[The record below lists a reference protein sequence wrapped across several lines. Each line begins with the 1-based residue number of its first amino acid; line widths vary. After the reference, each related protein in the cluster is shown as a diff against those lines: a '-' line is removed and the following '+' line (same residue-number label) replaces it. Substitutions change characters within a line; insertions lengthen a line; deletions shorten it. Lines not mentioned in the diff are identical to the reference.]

1 MMKKKRLIP
10 MIAALLAIITAFS
23 VLIASAAYL
32 GDADMDGKV
41 QAKDARMILRHAAKI
56 ALITDEAALALCDI
70 DGNGKVNAAD
80 ARFALRMASKAEP
93 LIEVPE
99 TTEQLALYWVLV
111 DSKYNESGNTDD
123 GAHQYRVSNEGVT
136 DGVIRVKYSGGYYGE
151 DNPNHCTRTYECSTP
166 PEYFPLD
173 GTVSVNLRLVTT
185 DFTAA
190 REGWG
195 TYCPG
200 TSFELRFGM
209 TGYPFTDKD
218 GEYELYTGEPNNRPY
233 VYGNVDISGSFS
245 YQFPPAGRKAEDF
258 NEGAGISLRWNFGG
272 GQYEWFYELKR
283 FKVPETTQA
292 PETETTQAPETEPTQ
307 ASETEPT
314 QAPETTEQ
322 AELYWVLVGS
332 EYTLS
337 QVVNDGDHHYTPSY
351 GGVVDGMEL
360 IWYDGGFYG
369 SGPSHCK
376 RGYMCSIPPEYVAQT
391 GTISLTLRIVTEEFD
406 VGGKEDAAVWCP
418 GTGVQLLD
426 GWNKIPL
433 TDENGE
439 DELYTGS
446 GNNRPYVH
454 GNVDISKTFSCTLP
468 PNGRPA
474 DDFRAGDKITLRW
487 SCGGGTYEWTYELK
501 EFTVPDTTQAL

>member
-10 MIAALLAIITAFS
+10 MIAALLAVITAVS
-23 VLIASAAYL
+23 VIFASAAYL
-32 GDADMDGKV
+32 GDANLDGKV
-41 QAKDARMILRHAAKI
+41 QANDARKILRHAARI
-56 ALITDEAALALCDI
+56 DFISDEAALALCDI
-70 DGNGKVNAAD
+70 DGNGKVNASD
-80 ARFALRMASKAEP
+80 ARLALRMASKAQP
-93 LIEVPE
+93 LVEV
-99 TTEQLALYWVLV
+99 T
-111 DSKYNESGNTDD
+111 
-123 GAHQYRVSNEGVT
+123 
-136 DGVIRVKYSGGYYGE
+136 
-151 DNPNHCTRTYECSTP
+151 
-166 PEYFPLD
+166 
-173 GTVSVNLRLVTT
+173 
-185 DFTAA
+185 
-190 REGWG
+190 
-195 TYCPG
+195 
-200 TSFELRFGM
+200 
-209 TGYPFTDKD
+209 
-218 GEYELYTGEPNNRPY
+218 
-233 VYGNVDISGSFS
+233 
-245 YQFPPAGRKAEDF
+245 
-258 NEGAGISLRWNFGG
+258 
-272 GQYEWFYELKR
+272 
-283 FKVPETTQA
+283 
-292 PETETTQAPETEPTQ
+292 
-307 ASETEPT
+307 
-314 QAPETTEQ
+314 ETTEQ

-332 EYTLS
+332 GYTLN

-501 EFTVPDTTQAL
+501 ESAL